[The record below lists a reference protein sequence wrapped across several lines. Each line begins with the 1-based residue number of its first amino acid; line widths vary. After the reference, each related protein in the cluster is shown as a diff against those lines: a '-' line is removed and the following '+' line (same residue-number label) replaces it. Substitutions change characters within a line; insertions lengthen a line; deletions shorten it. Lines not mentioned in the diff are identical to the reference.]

1 MVHRKVPD
9 VIIDKWTLTA
19 EFDTA
24 EEAIKRGADEIGPGG
39 EAEEFYRFV
48 RKQAKKEWG
57 FLKEEVHECVEK
69 DGDTVRV
76 SLDLIDPFSTVYQ
89 WILFHSVPERVTLER
104 YADGY
109 EGGR

>member
-1 MVHRKVPD
+1 M
-9 VIIDKWTLTA
+9 IIDKWTLTVV
-19 EFDTA
+19 FDSL
-24 EEAIKRGADEIGPGG
+24 EEAIRRGSDMSDMPKG
-39 EAEEFYRFV
+39 EAEAFYRFI
-48 RKQAKKEWG
+48 RKLAKKEWG